1 MGLSDLKKKPP
12 QTDVPNAPI
21 TLDEFINDAELY
33 ALGHSRQIMLP
44 GSRPPE
50 PEPPAVSEA
59 QPKEPKGADEPKEPK
74 GADEPKAVFKKA
86 TYSMSLECIDHL
98 KLIAENDGM
107 NRSQLLRLFTHY
119 FYQLPQ
125 EERDLIYERFSHLFD
140 NNKK

>member
-1 MGLSDLKKKPP
+1 MGLSDLKKKAP
-12 QTDVPNAPI
+12 QTDVANNPI

-33 ALGHSRQIMLP
+33 ALGHSRKVTLP
-44 GSRPPE
+44 GSSHGTD
-50 PEPPAVSEA
+50 PAIPCPAPLADDSDG
-59 QPKEPKGADEPKEPK
+59 EPKS
-74 GADEPKAVFKKA
+74 VFKKA

-119 FYQLPQ
+119 FYQLPP
-125 EERDLIYERFSHLFD
+125 EERDLIYDRFSHLFD

>member
-1 MGLSDLKKKPP
+1 MGLSDLKKKTP
-12 QTDVPNAPI
+12 QTDVANTPI

-33 ALGHSRQIMLP
+33 ALGHSRQIVLPSASHQSELDP
-44 GSRPPE
+44 GS
-50 PEPPAVSEA
+50 PAATLDTSNEL
-59 QPKEPKGADEPKEPK
+59 
-74 GADEPKAVFKKA
+74 KAVFKKA

-98 KLIAENDGM
+98 KLIAESDGM

-119 FYQLPQ
+119 FYQLPP